1 MNYPGMVM
9 QKLLWNDGMTSHN
22 RLNGII
28 LLKYG
33 KIFLPRTMLAI
44 SIMCSISEAIITD
57 WL

>member
-1 MNYPGMVM
+1 MVM
-9 QKLLWNDGMTSHN
+9 QELLWYDGMTSHN

>member
-1 MNYPGMVM
+1 MHE
-9 QKLLWNDGMTSHN
+9 LHWNDGMTSPN
-22 RLNGII
+22 RPNGII

-33 KIFLPRTMLAI
+33 KIFLQQTMSAI